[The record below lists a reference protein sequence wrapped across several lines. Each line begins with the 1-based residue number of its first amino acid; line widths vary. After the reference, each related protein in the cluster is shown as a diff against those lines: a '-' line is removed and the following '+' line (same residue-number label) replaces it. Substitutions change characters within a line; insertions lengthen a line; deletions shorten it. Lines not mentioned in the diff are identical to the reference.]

1 MDLTVRS
8 ETFGAD
14 NQTWLA
20 SAHGVGDV
28 GRPVTLDTS
37 AFTAGTHY
45 PQGFFK
51 SGIPLGKLTAT
62 GKYVP
67 YNNALADGS
76 EVLAGFLLTPVKAPT
91 DTTIDP
97 VGALFEHGMV
107 VEANLPIAVDAAGK
121 ADVAGRIIF
130 R

>member
-1 MDLTVRS
+1 MDLSVRS

-28 GRPVTLDTS
+28 GRPVTLDKS
-37 AFTAGTHY
+37 AFTLGTHY
-45 PQGFFK
+45 PQGYFK
-51 SGIPLGKLTAT
+51 SGIPLGKITAT
-62 GKYVP
+62 GKYAP
-67 YNNALADGS
+67 YNNALSDGT

-91 DTTIDP
+91 EDIDP

-121 ADVAGRIIF
+121 TDVAGRIIF

>member
-20 SAHGVGDV
+20 SQHGLGDV

-51 SGIPLGKLTAT
+51 SGIPLGRITAT
-62 GKYVP
+62 GKYAP
-67 YNNALADGS
+67 YNNALSDGT
-76 EVLAGFLLTPVKAPT
+76 EVLAGFLLTPIKAAA
-91 DTTIDP
+91 DTTVDP
-97 VGALFEHGMV
+97 VGALMEHGQV
-107 VEANLPIAVDAAGK
+107 VEANLPIAIDAAGK